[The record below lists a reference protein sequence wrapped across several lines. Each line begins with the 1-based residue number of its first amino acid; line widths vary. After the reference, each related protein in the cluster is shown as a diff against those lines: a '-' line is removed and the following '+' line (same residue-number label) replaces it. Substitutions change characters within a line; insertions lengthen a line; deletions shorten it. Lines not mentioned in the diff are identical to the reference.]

1 MSQFISL
8 GGTGFLNSQFCRK
21 MMSKL
26 VSFGGTGCLNY
37 SVLEERDD
45 SLVIY
50 VAEKDVKDQRQVA
63 RGYSGP
69 SGSHV
74 ELALALLGPHVA
86 PWILCKSS

>member
-1 MSQFISL
+1 M
-8 GGTGFLNSQFCRK
+8 
-21 MMSKL
+21 
-26 VSFGGTGCLNY
+26 
-37 SVLEERDD
+37 LEERDD

-63 RGYSGP
+63 RGDSGP

-86 PWILCKSS
+86 PWRLCKSSFASYLFSSETNVPVWF